1 MVLMPPHPHPH
12 QLISCATRRAY
23 NPVCVPTHTRLV
35 PCMACCWGC
44 AMSQTSTLGFLHG
57 CDAGLHSV
65 VLRALCCPERLC
77 WTLPPHYPLQSNA
90 SPTSSDWYPAP
101 LPPPSSVPLPPP
113 SVPLPPSSS
122 SLLLPSSSHALL
134 TSHRPGIQR
143 LVPPGRLRGPHQRRQ
158 VSAGVWTITL
168 GLGRMRFV
176 RRPYTDKHRCP
187 VHTTTPPTPHLGPA
201 PTLMMHLSH

>member
-101 LPPPSSVPLPPP
+101 LRPPSSVPLPPP
-113 SVPLPPSSS
+113 SVPLPPTPSSS
-122 SLLLPSSSHALL
+122 SLLRPSSSLL
-134 TSHRPGIQR
+134 FLSPPSLFLPRRSPHFSSPRDSTPRTTWPTAWSSSAETSKC
-143 LVPPGRLRGPHQRRQ
+143 RGLDYH
-158 VSAGVWTITL
+158 
-168 GLGRMRFV
+168 V
-176 RRPYTDKHRCP
+176 RIRKNAVR
-187 VHTTTPPTPHLGPA
+187 A
-201 PTLMMHLSH
+201 